1 MVEYRQNLDQQQARA
16 QQYAAQLQ
24 GQNRNATYRFQQ
36 RYVTRMG
43 QQQRRLQSAYDYNN
57 DPYFYT
63 APSYRYS
70 RGGSYYETNEYGA
83 NVLRQAI
90 NNGYSEGYFAGQ
102 ADREDHWR
110 FDYRNSYA
118 YQDANFGY
126 DGYYGNQGEYN
137 YYFRQGFNRGY
148 RDGYYSRTQYGRY
161 SNGSW
166 TMLGAFLG
174 QILDLR
180 SMR

>member
-1 MVEYRQNLDQQQARA
+1 MV
-16 QQYAAQLQ
+16 
-24 GQNRNATYRFQQ
+24 
-36 RYVTRMG
+36 
-43 QQQRRLQSAYDYNN
+43 
-57 DPYFYT
+57 
-63 APSYRYS
+63 
-70 RGGSYYETNEYGA
+70 
-83 NVLRQAI
+83 
-90 NNGYSEGYFAGQ
+90 NGYSADNYNPVTGYYEVHRFDGHAWVEGYFAGQ
-102 ADREDHWR
+102 ADRQDHWR

-118 YQDANFGY
+118 YQDANLGY

-148 RDGYYSRTQYGRY
+148 QDGYYSRTRYGRY

-174 QILDLR
+174 QILDLQ